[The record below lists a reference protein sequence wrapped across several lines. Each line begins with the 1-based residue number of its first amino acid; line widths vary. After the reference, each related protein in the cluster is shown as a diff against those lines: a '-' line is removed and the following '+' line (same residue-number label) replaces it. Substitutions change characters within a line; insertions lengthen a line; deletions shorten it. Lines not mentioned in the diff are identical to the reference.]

1 MLLEAQSMQ
10 CPVIAYDVGGVRE
23 ALASDVSGVVVA
35 KGDIAGLARAIM
47 DLLGN
52 PERRIAMG
60 RAGRSYVSNQFSLVN
75 LVARHEAFYLA
86 AMRGHRAAP
95 AA

>member
-1 MLLEAQSMQ
+1 MQ
-10 CPVIAYDVGGVRE
+10 CPVVAYDVGGVRE
-23 ALASDVSGVVVA
+23 ALAPNLSGMVVT
-35 KGDIAGLARAIM
+35 KGNVAGLARAIM

-52 PERRIAMG
+52 PERRTAMG